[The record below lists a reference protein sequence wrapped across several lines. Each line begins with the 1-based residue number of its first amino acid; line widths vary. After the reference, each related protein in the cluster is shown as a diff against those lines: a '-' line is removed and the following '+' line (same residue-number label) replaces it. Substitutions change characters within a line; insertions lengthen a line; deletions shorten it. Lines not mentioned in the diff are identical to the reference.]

1 LKEFMKINQSQ
12 NVILIQIL
20 KSAWT
25 LIDINQIERLD
36 YVLNVGS

>member
-20 KSAWT
+20 KSART

-36 YVLNVGS
+36 YVLNVRS